1 MAGTIGGGPYAARGG
16 GKWHRRSFDELCLLA
31 NSKHDVMA
39 KLHLVA
45 NAIARSGGI
54 AGVKAIAGTGALSA
68 RCGSLVIGRARTSRC
83 QKRETAAEACFD

>member
-54 AGVKAIAGTGALSA
+54 AGVKAIAAICPKLPAKTLGRADGSA
-68 RCGSLVIGRARTSRC
+68 RVRSQT
-83 QKRETAAEACFD
+83 